1 MLMDSPTR
9 ISVMSYKRSMSVK
22 TSAPAVV
29 DEKNTAYPADT
40 TIQSFNVQEMQTVHG
55 NSKSVRFVSDIFM
68 LLNQKRLDK
77 VTLQALADY
86 LESTGQSSYNEQLAQ
101 LKAKCTDEQLM
112 QYCKSRY
119 IQSPQELLLWSEH
132 LEGQLTGVL
141 KEIED
146 AKALESQEP
155 KEPSVESKTE

>member
-1 MLMDSPTR
+1 MDSPTR
-9 ISVMSYKRSMSVK
+9 ISVMSYERSMSVK

-29 DEKNTAYPADT
+29 DEKNTVYPAET
-40 TIQSFNVQEMQTVHG
+40 TIQSFNIQEYVPIYG
-55 NSKSVRFVSDIFM
+55 NTKSVRFVSDIFM

-146 AKALESQEP
+146 AKITDDTQSDAI
-155 KEPSVESKTE
+155 VESETE